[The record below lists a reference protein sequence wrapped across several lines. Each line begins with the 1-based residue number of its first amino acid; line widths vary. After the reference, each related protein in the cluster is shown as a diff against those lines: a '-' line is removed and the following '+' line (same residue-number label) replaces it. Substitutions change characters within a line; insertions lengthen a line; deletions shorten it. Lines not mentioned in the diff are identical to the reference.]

1 MAKISSKEHLEYLEL
16 HWSSTGFM
24 GLRDETNKQQQRA
37 LEEVIEKLSPPSSIR
52 HLYIKGYFGSRLP
65 NWMMVPAT
73 CGFKSLRILR
83 MDKLHYCTQLPDGL
97 CQLPSLETLAIN
109 DAPAIKSVGPEF
121 QSPSSLAVGGGIVT
135 TGSVVGFPNLAT
147 LRLAG
152 LCEWEEWEWEEQGE
166 DATVDAMAMPA
177 LKELVII
184 NCKLSCLPPG
194 LASSRRHA
202 LREVRLYKLSNLTYI
217 ENFPS
222 VVRLKVFG
230 CPKLKRFS
238 DLSKL
243 QKIEILYC
251 PNVEVL
257 EGVSSLDSMEMEDG
271 TMETVPE
278 YVTTVTPRYF
288 KLTCSEKLYKSLL
301 TGSSSCE
308 YHKIGHIKSE
318 DED

>member
-1 MAKISSKEHLEYLEL
+1 
-16 HWSSTGFM
+16 M
-24 GLRDETNKQQQRA
+24 GLRDETNKQQQQRVV
-37 LEEVIEKLSPPSSIR
+37 EEVIEKLSPPSSIR
-52 HLYIKGYFGSRLP
+52 HLYMEGYFGSRLP

-97 CQLPSLETLAIN
+97 CQLPSLETLAIYN
-109 DAPAIKSVGPEF
+109 APTIRSVGPEF
-121 QSPSSLAVGGGIVT
+121 QSPSPLAVGGGIDVT
-135 TGSVVGFPNLAT
+135 ARSVVTFPNLT
-147 LRLAG
+147 FLRLAG

-166 DATVDAMAMPA
+166 DATVDAVAMPA
-177 LKELVII
+177 LKVLQII
-184 NCKLSCLPPG
+184 DCKLSCLPPG

-202 LREVRLYKLSNLTYI
+202 LRELCLYKLSNLTYI

-222 VVRLKVFG
+222 VVQLQVLY
-230 CPKLKRFS
+230 CPELRRIS

-243 QKIEILYC
+243 QKIEISYS
-251 PNVEVL
+251 PNMEVL
-257 EGVSSLDSMEMEDG
+257 EGVPSLDSMEMRDG

-278 YVTTVTPRYF
+278 YLTTVTPRYF

-308 YHKIGHIKSE
+308 YHKISHIKSCAI
-318 DED
+318 DYFRRR